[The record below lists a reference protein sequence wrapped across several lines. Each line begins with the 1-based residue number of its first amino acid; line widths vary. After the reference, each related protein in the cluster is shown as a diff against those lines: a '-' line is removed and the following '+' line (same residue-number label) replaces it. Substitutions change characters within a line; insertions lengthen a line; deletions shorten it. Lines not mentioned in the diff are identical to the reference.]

1 MAMIKENQRV
11 LNYLHILTDGLCVML
26 ALAAA
31 YGLRFFA
38 LPSAE
43 AHLPFDFYLRVGLA
57 LTPFYLILYSV
68 WGLYESFRSRS
79 VGEEVIMLTQAN
91 LAGFAAALAVS
102 ALLKTVNF
110 SRLVLLFFFI
120 LCVLLTTGKR
130 LLLRLVLRQ
139 ARLKGYNVKNVL
151 LIGAGPLARDYLA
164 VLAQNQALGYQII
177 GCVSGDADLP
187 DVKKLGGFADLE
199 SLLERLVPDE
209 VVAALEMEDFPYMRD
224 VIRLCEKTGTKV
236 SLIPFYAEYIPTR
249 PAVDEIDGLPLIN
262 IRRIPLDNTGNAL
275 LKRAVDI
282 CGSLFLIVLTS
293 PVMLATA
300 LLVRLSS
307 PGPVIFR
314 QERLGRGKKPFT
326 MYKFRTMVV
335 NDAEQTGWSTNSDS
349 RRTPV
354 GTFLRKFSLDEMPQF
369 FNVLAGSM
377 SLVGPRPELPH
388 FAREFKESVP
398 RYMVKHQVRPGI
410 TGWAQINGLRGNT
423 SIPRRI
429 DHDLYYIE
437 NWSLSL
443 DIRILFLTIARGMN
457 EETLP

>member
-1 MAMIKENQRV
+1 MIKENQRA

-26 ALAAA
+26 ALTAA

-43 AHLPFDFYLRVGLA
+43 AHLPFGFYLRVGLA

-79 VGEEVIMLTQAN
+79 IGEEVIMLTQAN

-120 LCVLLTTGKR
+120 FCVLLTAGKR
-130 LLLRLVLRQ
+130 LLLRLILRQ

-164 VLAQNQALGYQII
+164 VLTQNQALGYQII
-177 GCVSGDADLP
+177 GCVSGGADLP

-209 VVAALEMEDFPYMRD
+209 VVAALEMEDFPYLRD

-275 LKRAVDI
+275 LKRTVDI

-293 PVMLATA
+293 PVMLAVA

-335 NDAEQTGWSTNSDS
+335 NDAEQTAWSTNSDT

-354 GTFLRKFSLDEMPQF
+354 GTFLRKFSLDELPQF
-369 FNVLAGSM
+369 FNVLTGSM

-388 FAREFKESVP
+388 FALEFKESVP

-443 DIRILFLTIARGMN
+443 DIRILFLTVARGMN
-457 EETLP
+457 EETLT